1 MECRASKKGCS
12 DAALAHAHQRAIE
25 ASREVFA
32 DNIGDVINQFGSL
45 AVLVDRNIDVVRDV
59 QDDLDEVRGK
69 VEEMRDDLLEV
80 RRRPAEQA
88 RDVNSLFSIVDDVRN
103 RQNALEAH
111 MSTMRRE
118 MTTLVTNTQ
127 QDLLM
132 RLESLAD
139 KRRRS
144 PSPESSQKRSK
155 FT

>member
-88 RDVNSLFSIVDDVRN
+88 RDVNSLFSIVDDV
-103 RQNALEAH
+103 
-111 MSTMRRE
+111 
-118 MTTLVTNTQ
+118 
-127 QDLLM
+127 
-132 RLESLAD
+132 
-139 KRRRS
+139 
-144 PSPESSQKRSK
+144 
-155 FT
+155 